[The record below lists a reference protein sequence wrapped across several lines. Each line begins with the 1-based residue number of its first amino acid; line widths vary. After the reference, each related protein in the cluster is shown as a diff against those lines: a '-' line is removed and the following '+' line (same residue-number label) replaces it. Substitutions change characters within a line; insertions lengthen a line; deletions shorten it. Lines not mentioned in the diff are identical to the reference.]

1 MCNMA
6 SKFLEKRVEIECG
19 ESGYQEGNTMEL
31 EYYLIESMTD
41 CIGNNGIQ
49 KTYGVEIK
57 IKQQGIPGESIS
69 FENVYPSR
77 EKTMSLIELL
87 AEQTVTPS
95 TLAYVMDD
103 LLGM

>member
-1 MCNMA
+1 MFKMV
-6 SKFLEKRVEIECG
+6 SKFLEKRVEIECS
-19 ESGYQEGNTMEL
+19 ESGCRAGNTMEL

-41 CIGNNGIQ
+41 CTGNNDIQ

-57 IKQQGIPGESIS
+57 KKQQGISGESIS

-77 EKTMSLIELL
+77 EKTISLIELL